1 MKLTKLAI
9 AVMATSVLSVNA
21 YASSIDFRHEYKSDT
36 KQHASRVKM
45 ATTFENNFMVD
56 VELKFKGAEGKFMED
71 LQNNGSELGLNYR
84 YNINDEWAIQPGMP
98 IEFGLPSDDYEGNI
112 TYKPQLRLTYKPQA
126 VDGLSLSGR
135 YRLDIKPGQRDVQ
148 GADRKYRDR
157 YTFNLGYSI
166 DKLNLGL
173 EMNYYKAHSDTYI
186 MYDGKDSNY
195 ENNLTA
201 SYKMGNWTPWAEFGD
216 VSVDSLSDDRE
227 LRSRVGIRY
236 SF

>member
-1 MKLTKLAI
+1 MKLTKLTI
-9 AVMATSVLSVNA
+9 AVVATSVLSVNA
-21 YASSIDFRHEYKSDT
+21 YASSLDFRHEYKSET

-56 VELKFKGAEGKFMED
+56 VELKFKGADGKFMED
-71 LQNNGSELGLNYR
+71 LQINGSEIGLNYR
-84 YNINDEWAIQPGMP
+84 YDINNEWALQPGMP
-98 IEFGLPSDDYEGNI
+98 IEFGSASDDYKGNA
-112 TYKPQLRLTYKPQA
+112 TYKPQLRLTYKPEA
-126 VDGLSLSGR
+126 VDSLSLSGR
-135 YRLDIKPGQRDVQ
+135 YRLDIKPGQGDVN

-157 YTFNLGYSI
+157 YTFNVGYSI

-173 EMNYYKAHSDTYI
+173 ELNYYKSHDASYILYDNKDT
-186 MYDGKDSNY
+186 NY

-201 SYKMGNWTPWAEFGD
+201 SYKLGDWTPWVEFGD
-216 VSVDSLSDDRE
+216 MNVAPDSDKRE